1 MSYASLIMGCQVEK
15 NIRLCQLSCS
25 SVTNFCVSR
34 PSDFSKRDDSAPPAE
49 DSDFIMEAAAD
60 DDGNASATAAACGS
74 RITYRTLLA

>member
-1 MSYASLIMGCQVEK
+1 MGCQVEK

-49 DSDFIMEAAAD
+49 DSDFIMAAAAADD
-60 DDGNASATAAACGS
+60 DDGNASATAAAYGS
-74 RITYRTLLA
+74 SRVSKLHAL